1 MRERYASKIPLCK
14 RQQHIFLS
22 KRFSQIKTLPNKQGE
37 NDIWRHL
44 QDFCEIC
51 WKFNFCVLSRFLSK
65 FRRFAYKNF
74 FAPQKTCKLLRKK
87 NFKIITMAGFEP
99 AFPLLQAVYP
109 NHYTT
114 ESLLTIR
121 CRFKEFKTQSK
132 NIKPIYG

>member
-87 NFKIITMAGFEP
+87 NFKIIGMARFEP
-99 AFPLLQAVYP
+99 AFPLFLAGRP
-109 NHYTT
+109 DRYTT
-114 ESLLTIR
+114 ELLL
-121 CRFKEFKTQSK
+121 KEAADSK
-132 NIKPIYG
+132 NIKPIQTI